1 MTPDPMPIRMAA
13 MGPTKPAAGVM
24 ATSPAT
30 APEAAPRVVG
40 LPRTIHSVPT
50 HARVA
55 AQVARCVDVKAE
67 EARAL
72 AARALPALNPNHPN
86 HSSPAPS
93 TVMGRLW
100 GIKVVWLP

>member
-1 MTPDPMPIRMAA
+1 MAA

-40 LPRTIHSVPT
+40 LPRTIHSVAT

-55 AQVARCVDVKAE
+55 AQVARCVEVKAE
-67 EARAL
+67 RQGL
-72 AARALPALNPNHPN
+72 AARAH
-86 HSSPAPS
+86 
-93 TVMGRLW
+93 RE
-100 GIKVVWLP
+100 